1 MKCCILYSITVL
13 LQGSLKI
20 YQRLSVSYITV
31 LWLDNSGG
39 SWAPPRFPINT
50 KHFFQVEINIINV
63 FFFSSSRFVWI
74 PLWVYYRYTFCNS
87 FSAGIVF
94 RRKNLTSTDVKCWP
108 TKIYFWTS
116 ICDTRPSTSRVSDSW
131 KSDIYTWRGFNH
143 QVTLGVSSPL
153 FQVRYF
159 YHTKGDNVFC
169 QKTVS
174 EKTIQKNIVCSA
186 KRQYLKS

>member
-20 YQRLSVSYITV
+20 YQRLRVSYITV

-39 SWAPPRFPINT
+39 SWAPSRFPINT
-50 KHFFQVEINIINV
+50 KHFFQVEINIIYV
-63 FFFSSSRFVWI
+63 FFSSFCFVWI

-108 TKIYFWTS
+108 THI
-116 ICDTRPSTSRVSDSW
+116 IIGP
-131 KSDIYTWRGFNH
+131 KSVTQGHQHHACQITGSLTYTWRGFNH
-143 QVTLGVSSPL
+143 QVTLGVSRPL
-153 FQVRYF
+153 MFQVRYF
-159 YHTKGDNVFC
+159 YHTKEDNVFC
-169 QKTVS
+169 KKTVS
-174 EKTIQKNIVCSA
+174 EKLWAISC
-186 KRQYLKS
+186 